1 MSVNCSLTFV
11 RVCGHDNVAV
21 LPDGGNVGVVVCG
34 TAIRESVPPLHK
46 IAVAHIREGEP
57 VIKYGVPIGE
67 AICDIAAGSWV
78 HSHNLRQITGSG
90 TMPAPACGAVSPDT
104 GTSDMKFMGFRR
116 SETICPGIRNHLWV
130 IPLGAS
136 IRSEVRYILSTYHKP
151 YWIDSVNLIDYRA
164 RSNGEAADLSRDI
177 LALLA
182 RSPNAAGVLFV
193 GLDGEYPRPQ
203 DICEQAQADGC
214 HALSVVMGWSDCD
227 VIPRLLDNL
236 AATAPRVREEFP
248 ASKLCVGLTSGDGI
262 SSLTANP
269 LLGLFAG
276 RLCAE
281 GGTVLAAGSP
291 AIFRSAAIANR
302 VTSGKVFAKFMALAA
317 RFADN
322 ALLSDFP
329 ERFRDEWKGGVTT
342 PEESAI
348 SALPI
353 NGCSSVTGLL
363 GHAEAAQNKPGVTIT
378 PWTGSPP
385 SDCTAFVSAGAQM
398 ILFAT
403 EHGTPFGSVIP
414 TIKISA
420 VTETAQK
427 HPAWTDFDAGSILS
441 GEPAENAVDNLMA
454 HVLRV
459 ACGARTSNEKRGGG
473 EIA

>member
-1 MSVNCSLTFV
+1 MSGNCSLTFV
-11 RVCGHDNVAV
+11 RICGHDNVAV
-21 LPDGGNVGVVVCG
+21 LPDGGNAGSVVCG
-34 TAIRESVPPLHK
+34 AAIRESVPPLHK
-46 IAVAHIREGEP
+46 IAIAHIREGEP

-90 TMPAPACGAVSPDT
+90 TIPVPECGA
-104 GTSDMKFMGFRR
+104 GASDMKFMGFRR
-116 SETICPGIRNHLWV
+116 SGALRPGIRNCLWV

-136 IRSEVRYILSTYHKP
+136 VRSEIRYILSIYRKP

-164 RSNGEAADLSRDI
+164 PSNGEPNDLSRDI
-177 LALLA
+177 VAGVA
-182 RSPNAAGVLFV
+182 RSPNAAGVLFA

-214 HALSVVMGWSDCD
+214 HALSAVMGQSGCD
-227 VIPRLLDNL
+227 AIPRLLDDL

-269 LLGLFAG
+269 LLGFFAG
-276 RLCAE
+276 RLGAE
-281 GGTVLAAGSP
+281 GGTVLTAGNP
-291 AIFRSAAIANR
+291 ALFRSAAIANR
-302 VTSGKVFAKFMALAA
+302 VTSEKIFAKFMAHAA

-322 ALLSDFP
+322 TLLSDFP
-329 ERFRDEWKGGVTT
+329 GRFRDEWKDGVTT
-342 PEESAI
+342 PEERAL

-353 NGCSSVTGLL
+353 NGGSSVTGFLER
-363 GHAEAAQNKPGVTIT
+363 AEAAQSKPGVTIT

-385 SDCTAFVSAGAQM
+385 FDCTAFVSAGAQM

-427 HPAWTDFDAGSILS
+427 HPAWTDFDAGSILR
-441 GEPAENAVDNLMA
+441 GEPAEHASDTLMA

-459 ACGARTSNEKRGGG
+459 ACGARTSHEKKGYG